1 MQQKA
6 ALGGGLRNFFPRD
19 PTNPKRL
26 CRAFKIWPSLA
37 TDMAPLLRLVTF
49 SKTLIS
55 FLINDSHAGMPK
67 NQSCRF
73 FKKPFRAVGDFGH
86 LADAR
91 FYPGATK
98 KGETMG
104 FGASASSALRNSAFA
119 TDRASADVNSN
130 AR

>member
-1 MQQKA
+1 M
-6 ALGGGLRNFFPRD
+6 ALL
-19 PTNPKRL
+19 PKG
-26 CRAFKIWPSLA
+26 A
-37 TDMAPLLRLVTF
+37 F
-49 SKTLIS
+49 SKAPIIFLIS
-55 FLINDSHAGMPK
+55 DRHAGMPK

-119 TDRASADVNSN
+119 TDWASADVNTN